1 MSSYSIIGSGAI
13 GSALAG
19 HFASKGIEVLLANN
33 RGPAS
38 LEDLVRKL
46 GPKVRAGTVK
56 DAAKADIVILA
67 VPWAVYADAVA
78 GLAPW
83 NNRIVIDAMNAAS
96 IGPEGF
102 RPFDLGGRPS
112 SQVVADR
119 LTGARVV
126 KAFNTLAAAVLAS
139 APQSNGGRRILFL
152 SGDDAS
158 AKQEVVKL
166 IDQLGFVP
174 IDLGGF
180 ETGGRLQQF
189 LTGPLAGINVVKFS

>member
-1 MSSYSIIGSGAI
+1 MTIGIIGAGNIGQAI
-13 GSALAG
+13 AKHLASAG
-19 HFASKGIEVLLANN
+19 IPASIANN
-33 RGPAS
+33 RGPGS
-38 LEDLVRKL
+38 LSSIVQNL
-46 GPKVRAGTVK
+46 GAGITAAEMKV
-56 DAAKADIVILA
+56 AAKADIVFLA
-67 VPWAVYADAVA
+67 VPWSAYADAVA

-83 NNRIVIDAMNAAS
+83 GGRIVIDAMNAAS

-126 KAFNTLAAAVLAS
+126 KAFNTLAASVLAS
-139 APQSNGGRRILFL
+139 DPQSNGGRRILFL
-152 SGDDAS
+152 SGDDAL

-189 LTGPLAGINVVKFS
+189 LTGPLAGINVVQFS